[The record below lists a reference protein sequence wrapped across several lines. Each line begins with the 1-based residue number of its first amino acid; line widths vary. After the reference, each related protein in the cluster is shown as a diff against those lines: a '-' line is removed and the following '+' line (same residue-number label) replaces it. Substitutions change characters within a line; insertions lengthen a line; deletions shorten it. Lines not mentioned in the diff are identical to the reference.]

1 MTQHTKRAF
10 IAGLAALAATSAVP
24 ALAQNKTTGTQFVRV
39 PTFAAEDQARIKRAT
54 AYLQALSAASG
65 RFEQTD
71 FRGRVTAGQWWLQR
85 PGKIRFEYDA
95 PYSLLVV
102 ADGKNVNMWDPRLKS
117 FDKYPLGVTP
127 LSLFLSKQI
136 RLDQGVI
143 VTEVTR
149 TTDGFRLKA
158 RDRRK
163 DVEGA
168 IIMTFRDQGG
178 RLTLGDWTVI
188 DAQGKSTRVNLVTL
202 NTAASLKPSLFV
214 LNKPETAQN

>member
-24 ALAQNKTTGTQFVRV
+24 ALAQNKTATNPFVRA
-39 PTFAAEDQARIKRAT
+39 PSFSAEDQNRIKRAT

-71 FRGRVTAGQWWLQR
+71 FRGRVTSGQWWLQR

-95 PYSLLVV
+95 PYSVLVV

-117 FDKYPLGVTP
+117 FDQYPLSFTP

-168 IIMTFRDQGG
+168 ITMTFRDQAGK
-178 RLTLGDWTVI
+178 LTLGDWTVV
-188 DAQGKSTRVNLVTL
+188 DAQGKSTRVNLLTL

-214 LNKPETAQN
+214 LNKPSASKN